1 MDRTHSVPA
10 FIRHF
15 KAQPNILP
23 RNSKK
28 NSQLLK
34 EWKELTLTDD
44 YLFSQIMKDEEF
56 CKLFLEMLM
65 GIKITKVIYL
75 EAQKEVNLF
84 PQTKGIR
91 MDVYLEGDNEIYNI
105 EMQTTNKYNLVKRM
119 RYYHSAIDVDSLL
132 RGNPY
137 DQLKKSYVIF
147 ICNFDLCGDGF
158 PVYGEIGD
166 EQIKVVYN
174 TSAFEKAQDPRLRA
188 LLQYLSTA
196 TVTDEARPIADK
208 VAAFKRLF
216 PDGRPHMKY
225 ELDLYDKW
233 REGRAEG
240 IKEGIEQGLTQGR
253 QEGIE
258 IGEERGIAKGRED
271 GILTVVYTAFEQGLS
286 TEVIA
291 SLTHMSIEEIEKLRD
306 TFSV

>member
-1 MDRTHSVPA
+1 MKP
-10 FIRHF
+10 
-15 KAQPNILP
+15 
-23 RNSKK
+23 
-28 NSQLLK
+28 
-34 EWKELTLTDD
+34 WKDVTLTDD
-44 YLFSQIMKDEEF
+44 YLFSQIMKDEDF

-91 MDVYLEGDNEIYNI
+91 MDIYLEGDDEIYNI
-105 EMQTTNKYNLVKRM
+105 EMQTVHKTNLVKRM

-147 ICNFDLCGDGF
+147 ICNFDLCGDGL
-158 PVYGEIGD
+158 PVYESRTVWKQNGKEINDG
-166 EQIKVVYN
+166 QVKIVYN
-174 TSAFEKAQDPRLRA
+174 TSAFEKAEDPRLRA

-208 VAAFKRLF
+208 VAAFKRLY
-216 PDGRPHMKY
+216 PEGRPHMKY

-233 REGRAEG
+233 CEGKAEG
-240 IKEGIEQGLTQGR
+240 VK
-253 QEGIE
+253 EGIE
-258 IGEERGIAKGRED
+258 IGENRGLIKGREE
-271 GILTVVYTAFEQGLS
+271 GIQQGIEQGIQQGRQESMRDIVYAAFEQGLS
-286 TEVIA
+286 AEVIA
-291 SLTHMSIEEIEKLRD
+291 SLTHMPVDEIEKLRE
-306 TFSV
+306 TSRT

>member
-1 MDRTHSVPA
+1 MKP
-10 FIRHF
+10 
-15 KAQPNILP
+15 
-23 RNSKK
+23 
-28 NSQLLK
+28 
-34 EWKELTLTDD
+34 WKDVTLTDD
-44 YLFSQIMKDEEF
+44 YLFSQIMKDEDF

-65 GIKITKVIYL
+65 GIKITKVLYL

-91 MDVYLEGDNEIYNI
+91 MDVYLEGDDEIYNI
-105 EMQTTNKYNLVKRM
+105 EMQTVHKTNLVKRM

-147 ICNFDLCGDGF
+147 ICNFDLCGDGL
-158 PVYGEIGD
+158 PVYESRTVWKQNGKEINDG
-166 EQIKVVYN
+166 QVKIVYN
-174 TSAFEKAQDPRLRA
+174 TSAFEKAEDPRLRA

-225 ELDLYDKW
+225 ELDLYDK
-233 REGRAEG
+233 
-240 IKEGIEQGLTQGR
+240 
-253 QEGIE
+253 
-258 IGEERGIAKGRED
+258 
-271 GILTVVYTAFEQGLS
+271 
-286 TEVIA
+286 
-291 SLTHMSIEEIEKLRD
+291 
-306 TFSV
+306 

>member
-1 MDRTHSVPA
+1 M
-10 FIRHF
+10 
-15 KAQPNILP
+15 
-23 RNSKK
+23 
-28 NSQLLK
+28 K
-34 EWKELTLTDD
+34 EWKDLTLTDD
-44 YLFSQIMKDEEF
+44 YLFSQIMKDEDF

-91 MDVYLEGDNEIYNI
+91 MDVYLKGDDEIYNI
-105 EMQTTNKYNLVKRM
+105 EMQTTNKLNLVKRM

-158 PVYGEIGD
+158 PVYESQTVWKQNGREIGD
-166 EQIKVVYN
+166 EQIKIVYN

-188 LLQYLSTA
+188 LLQYLSTT

-225 ELDLYDKW
+225 ELDLYAKW
-233 REGRAEG
+233 SEGRVEG
-240 IKEGIEQGLTQGR
+240 IK
-253 QEGIE
+253 EGIE
-258 IGEERGIAKGRED
+258 IGEERGLIQGRQEGIQQGREE
-271 GILTVVYTAFEQGLS
+271 GLLTVIYTAFEQGLS

-291 SLTHMSIEEIEKLRD
+291 SLTHMSIEEIEKLRE
-306 TFSV
+306 TSNV

>member
-1 MDRTHSVPA
+1 MKP
-10 FIRHF
+10 
-15 KAQPNILP
+15 
-23 RNSKK
+23 
-28 NSQLLK
+28 
-34 EWKELTLTDD
+34 WKDVTLTDD
-44 YLFSQIMKDEEF
+44 YLFSQIMKDEDF

-65 GIKITKVIYL
+65 GIKITKVLYL

-91 MDVYLEGDNEIYNI
+91 MDVYLEGDDEIYNI
-105 EMQTTNKYNLVKRM
+105 EMQTVHKTNLVKRM

-147 ICNFDLCGDGF
+147 ICCNFDLCGDGL
-158 PVYGEIGD
+158 PVYESRTVWKQNGREIGD

-174 TSAFEKAQDPRLRA
+174 TSAFEKAEDPRLRA

-208 VAAFKRLF
+208 VAAFKRLY
-216 PDGRPHMKY
+216 PEGRPHMKY

-233 REGRAEG
+233 CEGKAEG
-240 IKEGIEQGLTQGR
+240 VK
-253 QEGIE
+253 EGIE
-258 IGEERGIAKGRED
+258 IGENRGLIKGREE
-271 GILTVVYTAFEQGLS
+271 GIQQGRQESMRDIVYAAFEQGLS
-286 TEVIA
+286 AEVIA
-291 SLTHMSIEEIEKLRD
+291 SLTHMPVDEVEKLRE
-306 TFSV
+306 TSRT